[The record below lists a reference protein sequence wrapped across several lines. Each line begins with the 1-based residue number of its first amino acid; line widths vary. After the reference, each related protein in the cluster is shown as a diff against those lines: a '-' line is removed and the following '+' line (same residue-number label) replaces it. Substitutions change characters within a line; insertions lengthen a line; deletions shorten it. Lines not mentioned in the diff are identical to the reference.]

1 MERKR
6 RSILKAI
13 TWRVTGTI
21 DTFLVSWLV
30 TGKIKLALSIGAVE
44 VFTKMT
50 LYYFHE
56 RAWTR
61 IEFGRVKPSKNFNEH
76 GQNI

>member
-6 RSILKAI
+6 RSILKSI
-13 TWRVTGTI
+13 TWRLTGTV
-21 DTFLVSWLV
+21 DTFLISWLI
-30 TGKIKLALSIGAVE
+30 TGKVKLALSIGAVE

-61 IEFGRVKPSKNFNEH
+61 IEFGKIKSTKNFVDH
-76 GQNI
+76 GENI